1 MATNPL
7 KQFFRQPKIFIKLP
21 SKGIFN
27 NPGTLQGDLDKM
39 PVFGMT
45 GMDEILMKTPDAL
58 LNGESTVRLMQSCCP
73 SITDGWDISNLDV
86 DAILVAIRIASYGNE
101 MSVTHT
107 CTSCGEE
114 GDYDINLSS
123 MLDHF
128 SRCEYEPKIVLKN
141 LVIKIKPLTYKKVT
155 EFNLENFMLQKQLA
169 QLDTLT
175 AEQRDVEV
183 PKVFAALAELQNR
196 IFLETIDQIELEST
210 VVTERSFIKEFLDN
224 CDRDIFESIKEQIEA
239 NNTLWR
245 YPDTTV
251 QCASCQHADS
261 FAIQLDQSNFF
272 VKA

>member
-155 EFNLENFMLQKQLA
+155 EFNLENFMLQKQLV

-196 IFLETIDQIELEST
+196 IFLETVDQVELEST